1 MISVYFSICCLIFLV
16 IISYFYYSKSRL
28 NNVDNRLF
36 SILLITNLIGIIIDV
51 VGYLF
56 FQVFPLDSII
66 NKLIAKVYLIYYL

>member
-1 MISVYFSICCLIFLV
+1 MISVYFSVCCLIFLV

-66 NKLIAKVYLIYYL
+66 NKLIEMTIFNKIV